1 MVTSAPAPGYAE
13 SRRWTETD
21 RLAALS
27 SYDILDTPPEQ
38 AFDDLARLAAL
49 MCKAPVAL
57 VNFIGVD
64 RQWFKAEVGLG
75 RRETPL
81 DVAICTHVILQ
92 PHLFVVPDT
101 TKDARF
107 DCNPLVTG
115 EPYLRFYAG
124 SPLMT
129 GNGVPLGT
137 LCVLDYVPRS
147 GLTPEQ
153 GEALLALARQGSV
166 LLEYRRAL
174 ASLQNSSRVN
184 GESERYR

>member
-1 MVTSAPAPGYAE
+1 LGGAVVTGASVPNHGKPQ
-13 SRRWTETD
+13 RWTEAD

-27 SYDILDTPPEQ
+27 SYNILDTPPEQ

-49 MCKAPVAL
+49 TCKAPVAL
-57 VNFIGVD
+57 VNFVSGD

-101 TKDARF
+101 TKDPRF

-129 GNGVPLGT
+129 GDGVPLGT

-147 GLTPEQ
+147 GLAPDQ
-153 GEALLALARQGSV
+153 GEALLMLARQASV

-174 ASLQNSSRVN
+174 MSLQDLSGVTRW
-184 GESERYR
+184 